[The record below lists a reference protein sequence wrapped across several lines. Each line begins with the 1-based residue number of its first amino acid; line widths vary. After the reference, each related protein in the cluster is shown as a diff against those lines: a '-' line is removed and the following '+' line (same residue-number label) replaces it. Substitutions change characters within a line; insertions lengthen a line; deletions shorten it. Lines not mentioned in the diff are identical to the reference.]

1 MLSARA
7 MPIGSDRNRQTRAP
21 NPAVNGAVRSAPGSS
36 KGCAASPG
44 DEEEK

>member
-7 MPIGSDRNRQTRAP
+7 MPIGSDCNRQTRAP
-21 NPAVNGAVRSAPGSS
+21 HLGVDGAVRSAPGSS
-36 KGCAASPG
+36 KGCAASLG